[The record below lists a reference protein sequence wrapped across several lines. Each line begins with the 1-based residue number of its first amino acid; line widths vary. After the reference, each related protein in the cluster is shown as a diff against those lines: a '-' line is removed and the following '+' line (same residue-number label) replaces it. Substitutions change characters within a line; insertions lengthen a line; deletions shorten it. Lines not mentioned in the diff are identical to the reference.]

1 MFENNEIKINGEKY
15 LSVTNWDDVHLRPQL
30 IWYPELNE
38 WSKMERDK
46 KEEDTRGRRWSLKW
60 SVTSGEKGG

>member
-15 LSVTNWDDVHLRPQL
+15 LSVTNWDDVHLRPRL